1 MSHIRNALLIL
12 LVGLCIGSSAASAQ
26 FTLYV
31 STFTN
36 NAIYRYDATGQG
48 SFFAD
53 GLNGPAGLAVDGSE
67 NLFVADIYSSTI
79 HEFSASGDDFGVFA
93 SGLVNPNSVAFDS
106 SGILYVANGG
116 NTFGNNYILRFAP
129 DGEQLPGF
137 RLPDVT
143 ALYGLAFDPSG
154 NLYAADR
161 YSNSIHRFSPTGEN
175 LGDFASGL
183 ADPIGLAFDSSGN
196 LFVAN
201 YTGNTISVFDP
212 SGDLIGTLSS
222 GLRGPA
228 GLAFDPDGN
237 LYVANLDG
245 GTIRVFSPIGE
256 DRGDFATGVPTP
268 WGLAFGVEE

>member
-1 MSHIRNALLIL
+1 MRHAFLIL
-12 LVGLCIGSSAASAQ
+12 LVSLVAASPAVGDG

-36 NAIYRYDATGQG
+36 NAIYQYDATAQG

-53 GLNGPAGLAVDGSE
+53 GLNGPAGLALDSNGD
-67 NLFVADIYSSTI
+67 LFVADIYSSTI
-79 HEFSASGDDFGVFA
+79 HEFSPSGDDLGVFA

-137 RLPDVT
+137 RLPYVT
-143 ALYGLAFDPSG
+143 ALYGLAFDASG

-161 YSNSIHRFSPTGEN
+161 YSNSIHVFSPTGDN

-222 GLRGPA
+222 GLQGPA
-228 GLAFDPDGN
+228 GLAVGPDGN

-245 GTIRVFSPIGE
+245 GTIRRFSPTGE
-256 DRGDFATGVPTP
+256 DLGDFATGVPTP
-268 WGLAFGVEE
+268 WGLVFGVEQ

>member
-1 MSHIRNALLIL
+1 MPYIRKALWVLLIGL
-12 LVGLCIGSSAASAQ
+12 LPGSSAARAQ

-36 NAIYRYDATGQG
+36 NAIYQYDATGQA
-48 SFFAD
+48 SLFAD
-53 GLNGPAGLAVDGSE
+53 GLNGPAGLAVDDSG

-79 HEFSASGDDFGVFA
+79 HQFAPAGDDLGVFA
-93 SGLVNPNSVAFDS
+93 SGLVNPNSVVFDS
-106 SGILYVANGG
+106 SGVLYVANGG

-129 DGEQLPGF
+129 DGEQLPGV

-143 ALYGLAFDPSG
+143 ALYGLAVDAAG

-161 YSNSIHRFSPTGEN
+161 YSNSIHMFSPTGDN

-196 LFVAN
+196 LYVAN
-201 YTGNTISVFDP
+201 YTGNTVSVFDP
-212 SGDLIGTLSS
+212 SGDLIGTLAS

-228 GLAFDPDGN
+228 GLAFDVDGN

-245 GTIRVFSPIGE
+245 GTIRVFSPTGE
-256 DRGDFATGVPTP
+256 DLGDFATGVPTP
-268 WGLAFGVEE
+268 WGLAFGVDD

>member
-1 MSHIRNALLIL
+1 MRHLRNALLIL
-12 LVGLCIGSSAASAQ
+12 LVGLFAGPSAASAA
-26 FTLYV
+26 FPLYV

-36 NAIYRYDATGQG
+36 NAIYQYDATGQG
-48 SFFAD
+48 SFVAG
-53 GLNGPAGLAVDGSE
+53 GLNGPAGLAVDGSG

-79 HEFSASGDDFGVFA
+79 HAFSASGDDLGVFA

-116 NTFGNNYILRFAP
+116 NTFGNNYILRFGP
-129 DGEQLPGF
+129 DGEQLPGV

-143 ALYGLAFDPSG
+143 ALYGLAFDASG

-161 YSNSIHRFSPTGEN
+161 YSNSIHLFSPTGEN

-212 SGDLIGTLSS
+212 SGDLIDTRSS
-222 GLRGPA
+222 GLHGPA

-245 GTIRVFSPIGE
+245 GTIRIFSPAGE
-256 DRGDFATGVPTP
+256 DLGDFVAGIPTP
-268 WGLAFGVEE
+268 WGLAFSADE

>member
-1 MSHIRNALLIL
+1 MSYVRTALWIL
-12 LVGLCIGSSAASAQ
+12 LLGLLAGSSAARAQ

-36 NAIYRYDATGQG
+36 NAIYQYDATGQP
-48 SFFAD
+48 SPFAD
-53 GLNGPAGLAVDGSE
+53 GLHGPAGLAVDGSG
-67 NLFVADIYSSTI
+67 NLFVADIYSSTV
-79 HEFSASGDDFGVFA
+79 HQFLPSGEDEGVFA

-129 DGEQLPGF
+129 DGSQLPGV

-161 YSNSIHRFSPTGEN
+161 YSNSIHMFSPTGDN
-175 LGDFASGL
+175 LGDFAGGL
-183 ADPIGLAFDSSGN
+183 ADPIGLAFDGSGN
-196 LFVAN
+196 LYVAN
-201 YTGNTISVFDP
+201 YTGNTVSVFDP
-212 SGDLIGTLSS
+212 SGARIGTLAS

-228 GLAFDPDGN
+228 GLAFDPSGN

-245 GTIRVFSPIGE
+245 GTIRVFSPTW
-256 DRGDFATGVPTP
+256 DDLGDFATGVPTP
-268 WGLAFGVEE
+268 WGLAFAAED